1 MKKAQI
7 LDYDW
12 EFGKE
17 KIRLEIG
24 SYMYG
29 NRLYIGMLSK
39 DSGGWES
46 FADLTVN
53 LTYAPVEANEAYIDH
68 NFSEEKIRFI
78 QKHKLGKILDETAQS
93 GFCTFRKV
101 AFDMNRLKE
110 LDPEGVEKFLKQHPE
125 LQEVQKNK
133 KTKDKKKSQMER

>member
-1 MKKAQI
+1 MKKEQI

-17 KIRLEIG
+17 QIRLEVG

-53 LTYAPVEANEAYIDH
+53 LTHVPAKANEAYIDH
-68 NFSEEKIRFI
+68 NSSKAKIQFI
-78 QKHKLGKILDETAQS
+78 QKHKLGKVLDETAQS
-93 GFCTFRKV
+93 GFCTFKKV
-101 AFDMNRLKE
+101 AFDMERLKE
-110 LDPEGVEKFLKQHPE
+110 LDPKGVEKFLKQHPE
-125 LQEVQKNK
+125 LQKEQKDEK
-133 KTKDKKKSQMER
+133 PKAKKKAQMER